1 MDGHVRKRGNKYCF
15 VVDIGPDPLTG
26 KRRQKWFS
34 GYKTEREAKKERTR
48 IINEINQGRFVE
60 PSKLTLKAFL
70 HQWIENY
77 AKENCA
83 PRTLQG
89 YEYIIE
95 KHLVPAL
102 GKKTIDKI
110 KPLDI
115 QKYYTEKLQRGRVD
129 GKGGLSAR
137 TVLHHHRLLH
147 EALEHAVRWQIIP
160 VNPAKSVSSP
170 KAKKAEMNVLTK
182 EQIQTVLEHSK
193 GKSYYHV
200 VFLAIHTG
208 MRRGEIFGLK
218 WKDIDF
224 ENQLLSIRRTLQR
237 IKNKGYQLR
246 EATKTDGS
254 RRSIALTDSV
264 IQLLK
269 QIQHQQEKDKSLLGT
284 AYDDQDLVFANPH
297 GKFLD
302 MDNLTRYFSR
312 MVKKLDV
319 PYVRFHDLRHCHATI
334 LMQQGV
340 HPKIVSER
348 LGHNSTKLTMDTY
361 SHVLPNMQK
370 EAAQKLDDFLR

>member
-1 MDGHVRKRGNKYCF
+1 MDGHIRKRRNKYCF
-15 VVDIGPDPLTG
+15 VVDIGPDPQTG

-34 GYKTEREAKKERTR
+34 GYRTEREAKKERTR
-48 IINEINQGRFVE
+48 VINEINQGRFVE
-60 PSKLTLKAFL
+60 LSKLTLKKFL

-77 AKENCA
+77 VKDNCA

-89 YEYIIE
+89 YELIIE
-95 KHLVPAL
+95 KHINPVL
-102 GKKTIDKI
+102 GKKAIDKL

-115 QKYYTEKLQRGRVD
+115 QKYYTEKLRNGRVD

-147 EALEHAVRWQIIP
+147 EALEYAVKWQIIP
-160 VNPAKSVSSP
+160 INPAKAVSPP
-170 KAKKAEMNVLTK
+170 KAKKVEFNVLTR

-193 GKSYYHV
+193 GKPYYNV

-224 ENQLLSIRRTLQR
+224 KNNLLSIRRTLQR
-237 IKNKGYQLR
+237 IKNKGYVLR
-246 EATKTDGS
+246 DATKTDGS
-254 RRSIALTDSV
+254 RRTIALTDSV

-269 QIQHQQEKDKSLLGT
+269 QIQQQQEKNKSSLES
-284 AYDDQDLVFANPH
+284 AYDDQDLVFANPQ
-297 GKFLD
+297 GGFLD
-302 MDNLTRYFSR
+302 MDNLTRNFSR
-312 MVKKLDV
+312 MVKTLDV
-319 PYVRFHDLRHCHATI
+319 PYIRFHDLRHCHATI
-334 LMQQGV
+334 LMQQGI

-348 LGHNSTKLTMDTY
+348 LGHTSTKLTMDTY
-361 SHVLPNMQK
+361 SHVMPNMQK
-370 EAAQKLDDFLR
+370 EAAKKLDDFLS

>member
-15 VVDIGPDPLTG
+15 VVDIGPDPQTG

-34 GYKTEREAKKERTR
+34 GYRTEREAKKERTR
-48 IINEINQGRFVE
+48 VINEINQGRFVE
-60 PSKLTLKAFL
+60 PSKLTVKAFL

-77 AKENCA
+77 ARDNCA

-89 YEYIIE
+89 YESIIE
-95 KHLVPAL
+95 HHLAPTL
-102 GKKTIDKI
+102 GKKAIDKL

-115 QKYYTEKLQRGRVD
+115 QKYYTEKLRNGRVD

-147 EALEHAVRWQIIP
+147 EALEYAVKWQIIP
-160 VNPAKSVSSP
+160 INPAKAVSPP
-170 KAKKAEMNVLTK
+170 KAKKAEFNVLTK
-182 EQIQTVLEHSK
+182 EQIQMVLEHSK
-193 GKSYYHV
+193 GKPYYNV

-224 ENQLLSIRRTLQR
+224 NNQILSIRRTLQR
-237 IKNKGYQLR
+237 IKNKGYVLLD
-246 EATKTDGS
+246 ATKTDGS
-254 RRSIALTDSV
+254 RRSVTLTDSV

-269 QIQHQQEKDKSLLGT
+269 QIKDKQEKDKLIFGS
-284 AYDDQDLVFANPH
+284 AYDDQDLVFATPE
-297 GKFLD
+297 GKFLN
-302 MDNLTRYFSR
+302 MENLTRNFGR

-334 LMQQGV
+334 LMLQGV

-348 LGHNSTKLTMDTY
+348 LGHSSTKLTMDTY
-361 SHVLPNMQK
+361 SHVMPNMQR
-370 EAAQKLDDFLR
+370 EAAQKLDDFLS